1 MNRIEYKLALCLTP
15 FAGKL
20 LRLWSKSIRW
30 KVDYD
35 FKSDSRKIYAI
46 LHGHAL
52 GLALHGVDMDIHVL
66 SSRSPDGEISAR
78 LLESLGYI
86 VIRGS
91 TEEGDPTKGGRYG
104 ALQLI
109 KALRRGGKLAL
120 TVDGPKGPYLSVSKG
135 IIFLAQKTGCPILP
149 LYVRFKKF
157 KVLNTWDKFL
167 IPYPFTEG
175 TIEIGKPVYVREIDD
190 IDDKRRELENIMR
203 AFVYQYENKQN

>member
-1 MNRIEYKLALCLTP
+1 MNYLEYRLALCLTP
-15 FAGKL
+15 VAGRL
-20 LRLWSKSIRW
+20 LRLWSKSIKW

-35 FKSDSRKIYAI
+35 FKNDKRKIYAI

-52 GLALHGVDMDIHVL
+52 GLALHGVDMDIYVL

-78 LLESLGYI
+78 LLESLGYK

-91 TEEGDPTKGGRYG
+91 TEEGDPSKGGRFG

-109 KALRRGGKLAL
+109 KALKKGGKMAL

-149 LYVRFKKF
+149 LYVKF
-157 KVLNTWDKFL
+157 SKCKVLNTWDKFV
-167 IPYPFTEG
+167 IPFPFSEG
-175 TIEIGKPVYVREIDD
+175 TIDIGDPIYVKEEDD
-190 IDDKRRELENIMR
+190 IEMKRKELEKVMR
-203 AFVYQYENKQN
+203 SFVYHDPNK